1 MTVMHLLGQGHDH
14 DDNMVIM
21 DMDDDAVVVED
32 PSAQMV
38 SQ

>member
-1 MTVMHLLGQGHDH
+1 VSRQGYGQGHD
-14 DDNMVIM
+14 DNIVVM

-38 SQ
+38 SC